1 MKYDTAQ
8 KREVLRTLRESPVAL
23 SAQEISSRIEGVGLS
38 TVYRLLAQLKEEG
51 LAAEQL
57 SGRVRTF
64 SYLGGCSHH
73 LHASCGSCGALV
85 HLDEDTSRRIQ
96 DILREKGLE
105 LASDCLIPC
114 ICPECQKE
122 SKP

>member
-8 KREVLRTLRESPVAL
+8 KREVLKTLQESPVAL
-23 SAQEISSRIEGVGLS
+23 SAHEVASRIEDVGLS
-38 TVYRLLAQLKEEG
+38 TVYRLLSQLKEEG

-73 LHASCGSCGALV
+73 LHASCGSCGALI

-96 DILREKGLE
+96 AILKEKGLE

-114 ICPECQKE
+114 ICPECQERRKA
-122 SKP
+122 